1 MARKKDATEREVD
14 ELLDSLL
21 EGRSPEEIMG
31 GGGLLEALTKR
42 VVERALEG
50 ELTDHLGYEKHAR
63 EGRNGGNSRNGR
75 TRKRVKTDTSEFEIE
90 VPRDRDSTFDP
101 KFVRKG
107 QRRLGGF
114 DEKVIALYAR
124 GMTTREIQ
132 GHLKELYKVEVS
144 PSLISAVT
152 DAVLE
157 DVKAWQGRPLD
168 TVYPIVYL
176 DAIHVKVRSRGHVRT
191 HAVYLALALTLEGN
205 KELLGLWVG
214 EAEGA
219 KFWLSVLTELKN
231 RGVEDILI
239 AAIDGLKGFPEAIES
254 VFPKTQVQLCIVHL
268 VRGSLRFV
276 AWKERKAVARDLRA
290 IYRAPSLEA
299 AETALEA
306 FSERWDERFP
316 MISRKWRANWANL
329 TPFFDYPPEIR
340 KVMYTTNAIEALN
353 AQLTKVTR
361 KRGAFPTPEAVRKVL
376 YLAIERASQ
385 RWTRPVQDW
394 TGALN
399 HLSIVFEGR
408 VPV

>member
-1 MARKKDATEREVD
+1 MAEKKDATEREVN
-14 ELLDSLL
+14 ELLDNLL

-31 GGGLLEALTKR
+31 GGGLLDALTKR
-42 VVERALEG
+42 VMERALEG

-63 EGRNGGNSRNGR
+63 EGRNSGNSRNGR

-101 KFVRKG
+101 QFVRKG
-107 QRRLGGF
+107 QRRLPGF

-152 DAVLE
+152 DAVLA
-157 DVKAWQGRPLD
+157 DAKAWQGRPLD

-176 DAIHVKVRSRGHVRT
+176 DAIHVKVRSRGHVQT

-239 AAIDGLKGFPEAIES
+239 ASIDGLKGFPEAIES

-276 AWKERKAVARDLRA
+276 AWKERKAVARDLRT

-340 KVMYTTNAIEALN
+340 KVIYTTNAIEALN

-376 YLAIERASQ
+376 YLAIERASE